1 MQDGILNEIC
11 YDLFYNIES
20 LPFDLSMNNFL
31 PYCKSKQDFTL
42 IRRFRIKMNGKQ
54 GDESVRYL
62 L

>member
-1 MQDGILNEIC
+1 MVLYNMQDGILNEIC
-11 YDLFYNIES
+11 YDL
-20 LPFDLSMNNFL
+20 PFDLSMNKFL

-42 IRRFRIKMNGKQ
+42 IRRFRIEMNGKQ

>member
-1 MQDGILNEIC
+1 MVLYNMQDGILNEIC
-11 YDLFYNIES
+11 YDL
-20 LPFDLSMNNFL
+20 SMNKFL

>member
-1 MQDGILNEIC
+1 MVLYNMQDGILNEIC
-11 YDLFYNIES
+11 YDL
-20 LPFDLSMNNFL
+20 LFDLSMNKFL

-42 IRRFRIKMNGKQ
+42 IHRFRIKMNGKQ